1 MVGVFD
7 CDDSEDGGGGR
18 DHLTVQS
25 SPIRCHDDDD
35 DNLLVHGSGPR
46 GARRN
51 VFANR
56 ISGGR
61 FTLGVLQQIIIDSF
75 PKHLDAED

>member
-1 MVGVFD
+1 MTERMVAAPMKAL
-7 CDDSEDGGGGR
+7 SAGR
-18 DHLTVQS
+18 GHLTVQS
-25 SPIRCHDDDD
+25 SLIRCDDDD

-46 GARRN
+46 GARRD

-56 ISGGR
+56 ISRDR

-75 PKHLDAED
+75 TKYLDEED